1 MTEMIAFVDAGR
13 SDDTRRALGVIY
25 GRHEIVLFLT
35 GDREAEN
42 GKDLRRIRAW
52 AEGAHVRLQDSQT
65 QEVLALVGTRGRG
78 ALPISAMEEIRV
90 LTLIGRARRA
100 NPPPTPSPEPDPF
113 LEADTGETEEK
124 VREILARLEIGL
136 SAATETGDTGTTAP
150 EADDL
155 DLLFDDVFA
164 DETPEVE
171 DLTGPATPDKG
182 GEDAPAGDEADPDP
196 DFPLSWDDLIWP
208 ERRGA
213 STAQAGTSAAE
224 TPVVPEPA
232 VTVEKPA
239 APPLKAGF
247 VFGRDKVT
255 AIRALLDAVSAP
267 RIYGLTATRLQS
279 DLNHALKDPH
289 EFFGAGRHDLYAVW
303 PEAPS
308 SEHRDLHCVLWLER
322 VEYRYRIRAFTAG
335 TERRMRE
342 RAEEAFSALISE
354 ITSYTTGPVEIML
367 PKSLLPPA
375 QFLTCG
381 NFRHVC
387 DLPRWSWGDDVSLWM
402 RDPRPPW

>member
-1 MTEMIAFVDAGR
+1 MTEMITFVDAGR
-13 SDDTRRALGVIY
+13 SDDTRKALGVVY
-25 GRHEIVLFLT
+25 GRHEIVLFLI
-35 GDREAEN
+35 GDRESEN
-42 GKDLRRIRAW
+42 GKDLRRIRSW
-52 AEGAHVRLQDSQT
+52 AEGAHVRVQESQT
-65 QEVLALVGTRGRG
+65 QEVLALLGTRGRG

-90 LTLIGRARRA
+90 RTLIGRARKA
-100 NPPPTPSPEPDPF
+100 NPPPSPIPEPDPF
-113 LEADTGETEEK
+113 LEEDTGETEER
-124 VREILARLEIGL
+124 VREILARLEIGPP
-136 SAATETGDTGTTAP
+136 AATETGDTGTTVP

-155 DLLFDDVFA
+155 DLLLDEAFA

-171 DLTGPATPDKG
+171 DPVGATPDAG
-182 GEDAPAGDEADPDP
+182 GGDAPVGGEADPDP

-213 STAQAGTSAAE
+213 STSQAGTSAAE
-224 TPVVPEPA
+224 KPVAPEPA
-232 VTVEKPA
+232 AAVKEPA
-239 APPLKAGF
+239 VPPLKAGF
-247 VFGRDKVT
+247 VFGRDKVA
-255 AIRALLDAVSAP
+255 AIRALLEAVSAP

-308 SEHRDLHCVLWLER
+308 SEDRDLHCVLWLER
-322 VEYRYRIRAFTAG
+322 VEYRYRIRAFTTG

-342 RAEEAFSALISE
+342 RAEEAFSALIRE
-354 ITSYTTGPVEIML
+354 ITRYTTGPVEIML

-402 RDPRPPW
+402 RDPRPSW